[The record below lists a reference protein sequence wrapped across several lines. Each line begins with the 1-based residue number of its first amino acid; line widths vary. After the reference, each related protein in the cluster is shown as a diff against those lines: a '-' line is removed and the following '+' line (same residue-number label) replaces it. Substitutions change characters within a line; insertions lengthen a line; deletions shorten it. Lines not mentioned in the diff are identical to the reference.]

1 MIISS
6 SMARHRLEMI
16 PTRVRNGTRG
26 RQGDCSTVMAQE
38 ASCAAAELLT
48 GVAEGWR
55 GREGPPS
62 PACGVAHDSLQ

>member
-16 PTRVRNGTRG
+16 LTRVRNGTRG

-48 GVAEGWR
+48 GVAEG
-55 GREGPPS
+55 
-62 PACGVAHDSLQ
+62 